1 MAKIKLNAPSDPAI
15 TLQGIYLN
23 DTFTGMR
30 KSHVGEE
37 IHGSIIIAKK
47 LDADQM
53 HSGPSVTQTLSMG
66 DCDMGVDH
74 RL

>member
-1 MAKIKLNAPSDPAI
+1 M
-15 TLQGIYLN
+15 
-23 DTFTGMR
+23 
-30 KSHVGEE
+30 GEE

-66 DCDMGVDH
+66 DCDMGVEH